1 MLVKMNKPLSDLLLR
16 LSNSLSCLT
25 KHRRVPLLTNSKP
38 LNRTVLLK
46 KEHQQNKAKME
57 LKPNKLVSKSVAA
70 IVEEDE
76 DNTEVVEAEEGSM
89 METMPMPTEE
99 KATSSIEEKAT
110 SSTEEKAI
118 SLTEVVVNKPEVET
132 TEEVVTEVVVAI
144 AVAEEVTVEVSNSTN
159 LNNSNSNNSKSTE
172 VLCES

>member
-76 DNTEVVEAEEGSM
+76 DNTEVVEAEEGFM
-89 METMPMPTEE
+89 METMPMPT
-99 KATSSIEEKAT
+99 EEKAT

-118 SLTEVVVNKPEVET
+118 SLTEVVVNNPEVET
-132 TEEVVTEVVVAI
+132 TEEVVVTEVVVAI
-144 AVAEEVTVEVSNSTN
+144 AVAEEVTVEVSNSTS
-159 LNNSNSNNSKSTE
+159 LNNSNSNNSKPTE